1 MDNIIDEIK
10 QRVSIEDLVE
20 ESGFALQRRTGRY
33 LKCREH
39 NSLVIDTYNQAYHWN
54 SQDEHGDIFNWL
66 MNRNK
71 GWDFKQALEVLA
83 KRANV
88 RLPEHGSGDLKTRL
102 AARAKEDIFQV
113 AARVFAKWLKGDKEA
128 WEYVK
133 GRGWTDEII
142 QEAQI
147 GFSGRG
153 TTAAFKAVG
162 EEFAMHGVDPA
173 SPAAVA
179 ITGFKGDPSTG
190 SGQAV
195 AKWLN
200 DHEMEANEDWI
211 KWGMIPGMMNRKRL
225 VYPHIYQGRIR
236 TLCGRNILG
245 DDKNRDGDEVKSW
258 NVPVVLGGPRQCY
271 FNTEYG
277 PRAEELVIVEGQADA
292 ITLGQWGMAAM
303 ATAGTSWKDHEALF
317 KELKEMHKTIYMAT
331 DADEAGRKVITGKDG
346 EYPLASVLGPML
358 RVVEWVEKDAND
370 QLQAFIA
377 GNVDQEHQVET
388 IRKTLDGSE
397 PIALLMARHAGS
409 LRGAKK
415 DHAVERTVKIIAR
428 MDNTRRAMYRLQ
440 LADALGVTVREFNNL
455 VNTERKEKTTE
466 DGEGPATFEEILGGW
481 YPTGE
486 GKKGWLIEYLYD
498 RETDKAMLAFRDPDG
513 RVGTAPHLDING
525 IRYVPMR
532 DDEIIKQGGVIF
544 ASDLGQ
550 LKSTRELVG
559 MVELFLQRNFLLDNP
574 FDYKLAA
581 YYVLLTWVFDSFSAI
596 PYLRAQGDTN
606 TGKSE
611 LMLRIGQLCYRMVIS
626 TGASSTAALKFA
638 LDVYRGTMF
647 MDEMDIA
654 DRFDDR
660 IIILNV
666 GAMRDQAKVWNMVEV
681 KNESGA
687 RGFRGVM
694 ANVYG
699 PKLITMYGKFK
710 DPATEG
716 RCLTF
721 KLMEKEPWEL
731 ARRGIPIEKGED
743 FYREA
748 QVIRN
753 LLMRWRLWR
762 WEQRIE
768 LNKELADMRV
778 STRINQVTM
787 PIKQLAKAKAGDPN
801 DRDDPELMKEI
812 ETFIQSLNDDLILER
827 SFGIQARVFDAVVA
841 ALTENEYANLVIE
854 NEVEG
859 FGRVKYIFY
868 KHLAEIANK
877 IMDEMNLGL
886 NPSPSPDGSASSGEG
901 GQEFHKKKFKE
912 LTSPTVGAICRKDL
926 RLPVKR
932 MGKGFVVIL
941 DNDRIDALR
950 VKYGLVKQAAD
961 GKYEPMAEAE
971 RTQHVAPLQETS
983 DEEEPEQGEL
993 L

>member
-1 MDNIIDEIK
+1 MDTIIDEIK
-10 QRVSIEDLVE
+10 ERVAIEDLVE
-20 ESGFALQRRTGRY
+20 ESGYALQRRTGRY

-39 NSLVIDTYNQAYHWN
+39 NSLVIDTHNQSYHWN
-54 SQDEHGDIFNWL
+54 SQDEHGDIFNWI
-66 MNRNK
+66 MHRNP
-71 GWDFKQALEVLA
+71 GWDFRQALEVLA

-88 RLPEHGSGDLKTRL
+88 RLPEHDSGDLKTRL
-102 AARAKEDIFQV
+102 AAREKEDAFQV
-113 AARVFAKWLKGDKEA
+113 AVRVMAKWLKDDKEA
-128 WEYVK
+128 WAYAK

-142 QEAQI
+142 EESQI
-147 GFSGRG
+147 GFSGRA
-153 TTAAFKAVG
+153 TTAAFKEVG
-162 EEFAMHGVDPA
+162 ENFAMHGVDPL
-173 SPAAVA
+173 SRAAVA
-179 ITGFKGDPSTG
+179 VTGFKGD
-190 SGQAV
+190 V
-195 AKWLN
+195 KKWLC
-200 DHEMEANEDWI
+200 DHELEADEDWI
-211 KWGMIPGMMNRKRL
+211 KWGMIPGMMNHKRL

-245 DDKNRDGDEVKSW
+245 DEVNREGDEIKAW
-258 NVPVVLGGPRQCY
+258 NVPVLLGGPRQCF
-271 FNTEYG
+271 FNHIYG

-292 ITLGQWGMAAM
+292 ITLGQWGIAAL
-303 ATAGTSWKDHEALF
+303 ATAGTAWKDHEALF
-317 KELKEMHKTIYMAT
+317 KVIKEHHKTIYLAT
-331 DADEAGRKVITGKDG
+331 DEDEGGRKVVTGKEGDF
-346 EYPLASVLGPML
+346 PLASVLGPML
-358 RVVEWVEKDAND
+358 RVVQWAEKDAND
-370 QLQAFIA
+370 QLKAMVKE
-377 GNVDQEHQVET
+377 NVEYQYQVET
-388 IRKTLDGSE
+388 IRKTLDAAE
-397 PIALLMARHAGS
+397 PISIIMARHAGR

-415 DHAVERTVKIIAR
+415 DAAVERTIRVIAK

-455 VNTERKEKTTE
+455 VNIERKEASAE
-466 DGEGPATFEEILGGW
+466 GEGDGPANFEETLGGW
-481 YPTGE
+481 FPTGE

-525 IRYVPMR
+525 IRYTPMR
-532 DDEIIKQGGVIF
+532 DDDIIKQGGVLT
-544 ASDLGQ
+544 ASDLGA

-559 MVELFLQRNFLLDNP
+559 MVELFLHRNFLLDNP

-581 YYVLLTWVFDSFSAI
+581 YYVMLTWVFDCFSAI

-611 LMLRIGQLCYRMVIS
+611 LMLRIGHICYRMVIS

-654 DRFDDR
+654 DKFDDR
-660 IIILNV
+660 IVILNV

-681 KNESGA
+681 KNEEGG
-687 RGFRGVM
+687 RGFKGVM

-721 KLMEKEPWEL
+721 KLVEKEPWEL

-762 WEQRIE
+762 WEPRIE

-787 PIKQLAKAKAGDPN
+787 PIKQLAKAKLNDPN
-801 DRDDPELMKEI
+801 DRDDPELMKDI
-812 ETFIQSLNDDLILER
+812 ETFIQSLNDELILER
-827 SFGIQARVFDAVVA
+827 SMGIQARVFDAVMA
-841 ALTENEYANLVIE
+841 AMTEAEYGSLVIE
-854 NEVEG
+854 SEVEG

-868 KHLAEIANK
+868 KHLADIANK
-877 IMDEMNLGL
+877 IMDEMNLGE
-886 NPSPSPDGSASSGEG
+886 SKPDEEEG
-901 GQEFHKKKFKE
+901 KEEGFHKKKKYKE
-912 LTSPTVGAICRKDL
+912 LTSPTVGSICRRDL

-941 DNDRIDALR
+941 DREKIDSLR
-950 VKYGLVKQAAD
+950 VKFGLVKQSAD
-961 GKYEPMAEAE
+961 GKYEAMAEIP
-971 RTQHVAPLQETS
+971 APQPPLPS
-983 DEEEPEQGEL
+983 SSPKEEDPQSAGAGEPEQEEL

>member
-10 QRVSIEDLVE
+10 QRVAIEDLVE
-20 ESGFALQRRTGRY
+20 ESGFALQRRAGRY

-39 NSLVIDTYNQAYHWN
+39 TSLVIDTHNQAYHWN
-54 SQDEHGDIFNWL
+54 SQDEHGDIFNW
-66 MNRNK
+66 MMHRNP
-71 GWDFKQALEVLA
+71 GWDFKQTLEVLA

-88 RLPEHGSGDLKTRL
+88 RLPERDSGDLKTRL
-102 AARAKEDIFQV
+102 AARAKEDAFQV
-113 AARVFAKWLKGDKEA
+113 AARVFMKWLKADKDA
-128 WEYVK
+128 WTYVR
-133 GRGWTDEII
+133 GRGWTDETI
-142 QEAQI
+142 QTAQI
-147 GFSGRG
+147 GFSGRS
-153 TTAAFKAVG
+153 TAAEIQEMAD
-162 EEFAMHGVDPA
+162 EFAMHGVDPL

-179 ITGFKGDPSTG
+179 VTGFKGD
-190 SGQAV
+190 A
-195 AKWLN
+195 AKWLT
-200 DHEMEANEDWI
+200 DHEQEADEDWI
-211 KWGMIPGMMNRKRL
+211 KWGMIPGMMGRKRL
-225 VYPHIYQGRIR
+225 VYPHIYMGRIR

-245 DDKNRDGDEVKSW
+245 DDKNRDGDEIKSW
-258 NVPVVLGGPRQCY
+258 NVPVALGGPRQVY
-271 FNTEYG
+271 FNAEYG

-303 ATAGTSWKDHEALF
+303 ATAGTAWKDHEALL
-317 KELKEMHKTIYMAT
+317 KELKERHKTIYLAT
-331 DADEAGRKVITGKDG
+331 DADEGGQKVVTGRDG
-346 EYPLASVLGPML
+346 DFPLANVLGPML
-358 RVVEWVEKDAND
+358 RVVQWAEKDAND
-370 QLQAFIA
+370 QLQAFVA
-377 GNVDQEHQVET
+377 DNVDHEKQIEA
-388 IRKTLDGSE
+388 IRKTLDKAE
-397 PIALLMARHAGS
+397 PIALLMARHAS
-409 LRGAKK
+409 LERGARK
-415 DHAVERTVKIIAR
+415 DHAVERAIRVIAR

-455 VNTERKEKTTE
+455 VTTERKEANSE
-466 DGEGPATFEEILGGW
+466 GEGDGPATFVETLGGW
-481 YPTGE
+481 FPNGD
-486 GKKGWLIEYLYD
+486 GKKGWLIEFLYD
-498 RETDKAMLAFRDPDG
+498 RETDKAQLAFRDPDG

-532 DDEIIKQGGVIF
+532 DDEIIRQGGVIM

-550 LKSTRELVG
+550 LKTTRELVG
-559 MVELFLQRNFLLDNP
+559 MVELFLHRNFLLDNP

-581 YYVLLTWVFDSFSAI
+581 YYVMLTWVFDSFSAI

-611 LMLRIGQLCYRMVIS
+611 LMLRIGSLCYRMVIS

-660 IIILNV
+660 IVILNV

-681 KNESGA
+681 KNESGG
-687 RGFRGVM
+687 RGFKGVM

-743 FYREA
+743 FYRQA

-787 PIKQLAKAKAGDPN
+787 PIKQLAKAKSNDPN
-801 DRDDPELMKEI
+801 DRDDPELMQDI
-812 ETFIQSLNDDLILER
+812 ETFIQSLNDELILER
-827 SFGIQARVFDAVVA
+827 SMGIQARVFDAVVA
-841 ALTENEYANLVIE
+841 ALTEKEYENLVID
-854 NEVEG
+854 NEVAG

-868 KHLAEIANK
+868 KHLADIANK
-877 IMDEMNLGL
+877 IMDEMNQGE
-886 NPSPSPDGSASSGEG
+886 SKPDEPEEESGSG
-901 GQEFHKKKFKE
+901 FKKKKKFKE
-912 LTSPTVGAICRKDL
+912 LTSPTVGSICRKDL

-941 DNDRIDALR
+941 DKDRIDALR
-950 VKYGLVKQAAD
+950 VKYGLVKQSAD
-961 GKYEPMAEAE
+961 GKYEPMAETTDRA
-971 RTQHVAPLQETS
+971 QYVAPLQETS
-983 DEEEPEQGEL
+983 SAEEDPEQGEL

>member
-10 QRVSIEDLVE
+10 QRVAIEDLVE

-39 NSLVIDTYNQAYHWN
+39 TSLVIDTHNQAYHWN
-54 SQDEHGDIFNWL
+54 SQDEHGDCFNWV
-66 MNRNK
+66 MNRNR

-88 RLPEHGSGDLKTRL
+88 RLPERESGDLKTRV
-102 AARAKEDIFQV
+102 AARAKEDAFQV
-113 AARVFAKWLKGDKEA
+113 AARVFAKWLQADKEA

-133 GRGWTDEII
+133 GRGWTDETI

-147 GFSGRG
+147 GFSGRA
-153 TTAAFKAVG
+153 TAAEIKEMG
-162 EEFAMHGVDPA
+162 TEFAMHNVDPL

-179 ITGFKGDPSTG
+179 VTGFKGDPSTR
-190 SGQAV
+190 SGPAV
-195 AKWLN
+195 AKWLA
-200 DHEMEANEDWI
+200 DHDLEVDEDWI

-225 VYPHIYQGRIR
+225 VYPHSYMGRIR
-236 TLCGRNILG
+236 TMCGRNILG
-245 DDKNRDGDEVKSW
+245 DDRNRDGDEIKSW
-258 NVPVVLGGPRQCY
+258 NVPVALGGPRQCY
-271 FNTEYG
+271 FNMEYG
-277 PRAEELVIVEGQADA
+277 TRAEELVIVEGQADA
-292 ITLGQWGMAAM
+292 ITLGQWGIAAM
-303 ATAGTSWKDHEALF
+303 ATAGTAWKDHETLF
-317 KELKEMHKTIYMAT
+317 KELKERHKTIYLAT
-331 DADEAGRKVITGKDG
+331 DADEAGQKVVIGKDG
-346 EYPLASVLGPML
+346 DFPLARVLGPML
-358 RVVEWVEKDAND
+358 RVVQWVEKDAND
-370 QLQAFIA
+370 QLQAFVA
-377 GNVDQEHQVET
+377 GGTDHEKQMEA
-388 IRKTLDGSE
+388 IRKTLDAAE
-397 PIALLMARHAGS
+397 PIVLLMARYTGN

-415 DHAVERTVKIIAR
+415 DKAIEHAIKAIAK

-440 LADALGVTVREFNNL
+440 LADALSVTVREFNNL
-455 VNTERKEKTTE
+455 VTTERKESTTE
-466 DGEGPATFEEILGGW
+466 EGDGPATFVETLGGW
-481 YPTGE
+481 FPNGD
-486 GKKGWLIEYLYD
+486 GKKGWLIEFLYD
-498 RETDKAMLAFRDPDG
+498 RETDKAHLAFRDPDG

-525 IRYVPMR
+525 VRYVPMR

-544 ASDLGQ
+544 ASELGQ

-559 MVELFLQRNFLLDNP
+559 IVELFLHRNFLLDNP

-654 DRFDDR
+654 DKFDDR
-660 IIILNV
+660 IVILNV

-681 KNESGA
+681 KNESGG
-687 RGFRGVM
+687 RGFKGVM

-731 ARRGIPIEKGED
+731 ARRGIPIEKGEE

-748 QVIRN
+748 QIIRN

-768 LNKELADMRV
+768 LSKELADMRV

-787 PIKQLAKAKAGDPN
+787 PIKQLAKAKLNDPN
-801 DRDDPELMKEI
+801 DRDDPELMKDI
-812 ETFIQSLNDDLILER
+812 ETFIQNLNDDLILER
-827 SFGIQARVFDAVVA
+827 SMGIQARVFDAVVA
-841 ALTENEYANLVIE
+841 AISEEEYTSLVIE

-859 FGRVKYIFY
+859 YGRVKYIFY
-868 KHLAEIANK
+868 KHLADIANK
-877 IMDEMNLGL
+877 IMDEMNQGEAK
-886 NPSPSPDGSASSGEG
+886 PDEAEEDG
-901 GQEFHKKKFKE
+901 GIKKKKKFKE
-912 LTSPTVGAICRKDL
+912 LTSPTVGSICRKDL

-941 DNDRIDALR
+941 DKDRIDALR
-950 VKYGLVKQAAD
+950 VKYGLVKQSAD
-961 GKYEPMAEAE
+961 GTYEPMKAPPP
-971 RTQHVAPLQETS
+971 APLPSASPKIGEHDS
-983 DEEEPEQGEL
+983 GGEEAEQGEL